1 MEDWPA
7 EIVRAKGTVWLA
19 SRGDMAQ
26 SFSQA
31 GPSVQFGPAGYW
43 VAALPEEEKL
53 QALQEYP
60 EIAAEWDDRFGDRV
74 NKIVFIGI
82 GMDRPQII
90 ESLDACLLT
99 EKEMGLDA
107 REFEDR
113 FPNMPSAELE
123 PIH

>member
-19 SRGDMAQ
+19 SRDDMAQ

-31 GPSVQFGPAGYW
+31 GPSIQFGPAGYW
-43 VAALPEEEKL
+43 VAALPEEEKQQTL
-53 QALQEYP
+53 LDDP
-60 EIAAEWDDRFGDRV
+60 EILVDWDPQYGDRV

-82 GMDRPQII
+82 DMNRQQII

-99 EKEMGLDA
+99 EEEMKLDA
-107 REFEDR
+107 MAFEDR
-113 FPNMPSAELE
+113 FPNMPSAELVAVD
-123 PIH
+123 